1 MNHLTVTI
9 KLDTLSDCPEEWIA
23 DLIVDALELDLGEQL
38 HSISSCST
46 DSVIA
51 TPASGKPAKD

>member
-9 KLDTLSDCPEEWIA
+9 KLDTLSDTPEEWIA

-38 HSISSCST
+38 RSITST
-46 DSVIA
+46 SH
-51 TPASGKPAKD
+51 TES

>member
-1 MNHLTVTI
+1 MTTMNQLTVTI

-38 HSISSCST
+38 RSINST
-46 DSVIA
+46 TRTDQ
-51 TPASGKPAKD
+51 